1 MTNEFETAM
10 STRRREIIA
19 WVSYV
24 WVVGSALFLWTTL
37 AANQLLTL
45 SKGLAA

>member
-1 MTNEFETAM
+1 MSEKFETVAH
-10 STRRREIIA
+10 TRRREAIA

-45 SKGLAA
+45 SRSLGA

>member
-1 MTNEFETAM
+1 MPNEFEVT
-10 STRRREIIA
+10 SRTRRREIIA

-37 AANQLLTL
+37 AANQWIALT
-45 SKGLAA
+45 KGLAA